1 MSGIVVMGA
10 AGGCGTTTF
19 ACALALALAGEG
31 ESVLMIDLDAHGGGP
46 SALWGI
52 PATRVLDD
60 IHALG
65 DGIAPEHL
73 DHLVHRHPS
82 GIDVMAGARAPQAV
96 TAWAPAAAA
105 ALTAHV
111 TARGSWLVDAGRGDT
126 GVAAALVARAGLAV
140 VLVPRTVHG
149 ANRAARMLDRDG
161 TGNGN
166 ASGGSEA
173 PRRAVVVATELP
185 GGEGIPERAL
195 ARATGH
201 EVIAGAP
208 RDDRAAARVAS
219 AQAARGR
226 GLARAVACVRGAM

>member
-111 TARGSWLVDAGRGDT
+111 TARGSWVVDAGRGDT

-149 ANRAARMLDRDG
+149 AHRAARMLDRDG